1 MGLKDGPPLI
11 VRRQGRI
18 GRLTI
23 NRPVALNALDHAM
36 VRTFHGALESWRR
49 DPAVEAVV
57 VEGAGGRAFC
67 AGGDIRWIRE
77 MVLTGRY
84 EDVEA
89 FFVDEY
95 ALNAMIAE
103 YPKPYVALIDGVC
116 MGGGMG
122 LAIHGSHR
130 VATDVTMMAM
140 PEASIGFFPD
150 VGASF
155 FLPRL
160 RPGYGM
166 FLALTGARVSGV
178 EAAGQG
184 LATHYAARDRF
195 AILVDEITHDGI
207 DALASLA
214 MPPSPKP
221 DIGRDE
227 LIACFTADTVFGIL
241 DRLEALGG
249 AAAREALT
257 AIRSAS
263 PTSLLSTFELMR
275 LGTDR
280 TLAQCQTIELAL
292 ARRAVRHPDFA
303 EGVRAMVIDKDR
315 KPNWSPA
322 RIEDVALDSLQ
333 AMFRQF
339 AGG

>member
-1 MGLKDGPPLI
+1 MGLRDGPPLI

-23 NRPVALNALDHAM
+23 NRPLALNALDHAM
-36 VRTFHGALESWRR
+36 TRTFRGALESWRR

-67 AGGDIRWIRE
+67 AGGDIRWVRE

-95 ALNAMIAE
+95 ALNAEIAG
-103 YPKPYVALIDGVC
+103 YPKPYVALVDGVC

-122 LAIHGSHR
+122 LSIHGSHR
-130 VATDVTMMAM
+130 VATDTTMMAM
-140 PEASIGFFPD
+140 PETSIGFFPD

-160 RPGYGM
+160 QPGYGM
-166 FLALTGARVSGV
+166 FLALTGARVQGV

-184 LATHYAARDRF
+184 LATHYAARDKF
-195 AILVDEITHDGI
+195 ATLVDEIAQDGI
-207 DALASLA
+207 DALASLP
-214 MPPSPKP
+214 MPPSPEP

-227 LIACFTADTVFGIL
+227 LIACFTADTVSGIL
-241 DRLEALGG
+241 DLLETLGG
-249 AAAREALT
+249 VAGRETLT
-257 AIRSAS
+257 AIRSVS

-275 LGTDR
+275 LGAGR

-292 ARRAVRHPDFA
+292 ARHAVRHPDFA

-315 KPNWSPA
+315 KPSWSPA